1 MTNAKYGDICDDC
14 FGKDFCDMALF
25 GGHNP
30 PITTCL
36 QFKKRKQTHG
46 DRIRS
51 WDDDQLAMWCFCL
64 ERADKQTSL
73 LEWRDYLRKEIEVAK
88 MEGEE

>member
-1 MTNAKYGDICDDC
+1 M
-14 FGKDFCDMALF
+14 
-25 GGHNP
+25 
-30 PITTCL
+30 
-36 QFKKRKQTHG
+36 THG